1 MSKPKAL
8 LAPSIL
14 AADFK
19 SLGDQIA
26 QAEKAGANRIH
37 VDVMDG
43 QFVPNISFGI
53 PVIQSIRAATALPFE
68 THLMINTPE
77 RLLEAFVK
85 AGSDSIII
93 HQENNHHIQRIVQQI
108 KGMGK
113 KAGVALNPATPIS
126 TLEDILPELDLVLI
140 MTVNPGFGGQKF
152 LPQTLDKIRKLRSII
167 SEKKLATEIEV
178 DGGIDACTAPPAVEA
193 GATVLVAGSS
203 IFGDKDGITAGTK
216 KILGALGL

>member
-1 MSKPKAL
+1 MNKPKAV

-19 SLGDQIA
+19 TLADQIS
-26 QAEKAGANRIH
+26 QVEKAGANRIH

-53 PVIQSIRAATALPFE
+53 PVIQSIRSATVLPFE

-77 RLLEAFVK
+77 HLLEAFVK

-93 HQENNHHIQRIVQQI
+93 HQENNFHLQRMVHRI
-108 KGMGK
+108 KELGK
-113 KAGVALNPATPIS
+113 KAGVAINPATPIH
-126 TLEDILPELDLVLI
+126 TLDEIISELDLVLV

-152 LPQTLDKIRKLRSII
+152 LPQTLDKIRRLRRTIA
-167 SEKKLATEIEV
+167 EKNLITEIEV
-178 DGGIDACTAPPAVEA
+178 DGGIDANTAPLAVEA
-193 GATVLVAGSS
+193 GANVLVAGSS
-203 IFGDKDGITAGTK
+203 IFGDKEGIAVGAQ
-216 KILGALGL
+216 KILRALGL